1 MLTLLERV
9 AGRRGTEEAHWTEL
23 KDEELEAVFSVI
35 NLEFSYKGEQ
45 RNKAG
50 TETVCRVIKKESL

>member
-1 MLTLLERV
+1 
-9 AGRRGTEEAHWTEL
+9 
-23 KDEELEAVFSVI
+23 VI

-50 TETVCRVIKKESL
+50 TETVCRVIEKKVFEEGKYYSMLV